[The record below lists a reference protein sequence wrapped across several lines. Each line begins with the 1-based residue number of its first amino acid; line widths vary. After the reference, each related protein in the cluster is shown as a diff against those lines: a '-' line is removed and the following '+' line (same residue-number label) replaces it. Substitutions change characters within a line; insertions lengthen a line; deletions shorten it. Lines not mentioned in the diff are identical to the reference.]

1 MVISEAGGLADG
13 PDLWRDLVEAVPD
26 PLLLVRADG
35 TIQYLNRSARG
46 VASGPVQGTRVFDYV
61 PAALHAEIRQS
72 LAEVFAGG
80 GTRIREIQV
89 IHLDGSVRWYATHT
103 GPVLRNGVPVAA
115 TIVARDMTGRKQ
127 AEAALRESEERNR
140 TLVEHA
146 PEAIVVLDV
155 DACRFVDANSNA
167 CELFGLPLE
176 KLLASNP
183 VALSPPTQAG
193 GEPSELAALRR
204 IAEALG
210 GGTPVFDWTHLT
222 PSGVEL
228 LCEVRLVRL
237 PAEKRRLV
245 RGSVTDV
252 TRQRRLEEHL
262 WQLQRLEAVGHL
274 AGGIAHDFNNLLTVI
289 RGSVQVLRED
299 LPPGDPLLLETEWIE
314 SAATRGSALT
324 RQLLDF
330 ARHKRVG
337 AARVE
342 LNRLTEN
349 ALVLLQRLLGTQVRL
364 ISRLDPSGAPV
375 TADGS
380 QLEQVLMN
388 LVLNARDAMPQGGT
402 VTVSTSR
409 ISHLR
414 WPAESPC
421 HGLERVVRL
430 RVEDTGAGMDEA
442 TQRQIFRPFF
452 TTKAPGSGTG
462 LGLAIVEAVVKRS
475 GGCVE
480 VSSRPERGTTFDVYF
495 PDAEAGKTGGTG
507 KTGETGR
514 TGCRAEG

>member
-1 MVISEAGGLADG
+1 MVGSEFGGLSDS
-13 PDLWRDLVEAVPD
+13 PELWRALVEAVPD
-26 PLLLVRADG
+26 PLLVVREDG

-61 PAALHAEIRQS
+61 PPALHQEIRQS
-72 LAEVFAGG
+72 LAEVFGGG

-89 IHLDGSVRWYATHT
+89 SHLDGSVRWYATHT
-103 GPVLRNGVPVAA
+103 GPVLRDGVPVAA
-115 TIVARDMTGRKQ
+115 TIVARDMTARKQ

-146 PEAIVVLDV
+146 PEAIMVLDV
-155 DACRFVDANSNA
+155 EVCRIVDVNSNA
-167 CELFGLPLE
+167 CELFGLSRE
-176 KLLASNP
+176 ELLAFNP
-183 VALSPPTQAG
+183 ISLSPPVQAG

-204 IAEALG
+204 VAEALG

-222 PSGVEL
+222 PEGVEI

-237 PAEKRRLV
+237 PSERRRLV
-245 RGSVTDV
+245 RASVTNV
-252 TRQRRLEEHL
+252 TRQRQLEEHL

-289 RGSVQVLRED
+289 FGSVQVLREE

-314 SAATRGSALT
+314 SAAVRGSGLT

-330 ARHKRVG
+330 ARQKRTK
-337 AARVE
+337 ATRVD
-342 LNRLTEN
+342 LNRVAEN
-349 ALVLLQRLLGTQVRL
+349 SLVLLERLMGTQVRL
-364 ISRLDPSGAPV
+364 IKRLDPCGAPV

-409 ISHLR
+409 ISHLQ
-414 WPAESPC
+414 WPAESPL
-421 HGLERVVRL
+421 HGLGRVVRL

-480 VSSRPERGTTFDVYF
+480 VTSRPEGGTTFDVYF
-495 PDAEAGKTGGTG
+495 PEAQG
-507 KTGETGR
+507 
-514 TGCRAEG
+514 

>member
-1 MVISEAGGLADG
+1 MGGSELAG
-13 PDLWRDLVEAVPD
+13 PTESPELWRALVEAVPD
-26 PLLLVRADG
+26 PLLLVREDG
-35 TIQYLNRSARG
+35 IIQYLNRSARR

-61 PAALHAEIRQS
+61 PAALHAELRQS
-72 LAEVFAGG
+72 LAEIFSGG
-80 GTRIREIQV
+80 DTRIREIQV
-89 IHLDGSVRWYATHT
+89 THLDGSVRWYATHPV
-103 GPVLRNGVPVAA
+103 PVLRDGVPVAA
-115 TIVARDMTGRKQ
+115 TIVARDVTGRKQ

-146 PEAIVVLDV
+146 PEAIVVFDV
-155 DACRFVDANSNA
+155 DAFRFLDVNSNA
-167 CELFGLPLE
+167 CALFGLSRE

-183 VALSPPTQAG
+183 IALSPPTQAG

-204 IAEALG
+204 VAEALG

-222 PSGVEL
+222 PEGVEIR
-228 LCEVRLVRL
+228 CEVRLVRL
-237 PAEKRRLV
+237 PSERRRLV
-245 RGSVTDV
+245 RASVTDV

-274 AGGIAHDFNNLLTVI
+274 AGGVAHDFNNLLTVI
-289 RGSVQVLRED
+289 LGSVQVLREE

-314 SAATRGSALT
+314 RAAARGSALT

-330 ARHKRVG
+330 ARQKGTTV
-337 AARVE
+337 ARVD
-342 LNRLTEN
+342 LNRIAEDS
-349 ALVLLQRLLGTQVRL
+349 LVLLERLMGSRVRL
-364 ISRLDPSGAPV
+364 VKRLDPTGAPV

-402 VTVSTSR
+402 ITVSTSR
-409 ISHLR
+409 ISHLQ
-414 WPAESPC
+414 WPAESPL
-421 HGLERVVRL
+421 HGLDRVVRL

-442 TQRQIFRPFF
+442 TQQQIFQPFF

-475 GGCVE
+475 GGCVG
-480 VSSRPERGTTFDVYF
+480 VTSRPEGGSTFDVYL
-495 PDAEAGKTGGTG
+495 P
-507 KTGETGR
+507 ETDG
-514 TGCRAEG
+514 

>member
-1 MVISEAGGLADG
+1 MGGSELAG
-13 PDLWRDLVEAVPD
+13 PTESPELWRALVEAVPD
-26 PLLLVRADG
+26 PLLLVREDG
-35 TIQYLNRSARG
+35 TIQYLNRSARRG
-46 VASGPVQGTRVFDYV
+46 AGGPVQGSRVFDYV
-61 PAALHAEIRQS
+61 PAALHAELRQS
-72 LAEVFAGG
+72 LAEIFSGG
-80 GTRIREIQV
+80 DTRIREIQV
-89 IHLDGSVRWYATHT
+89 THLDGSVRWYATHT
-103 GPVLRNGVPVAA
+103 GPVLRDGAPVAA
-115 TIVARDMTGRKQ
+115 TIVARDVTGRKQ

-146 PEAIVVLDV
+146 PEAIVVFDV
-155 DACRFVDANSNA
+155 DAFRFLDVNSNA
-167 CELFGLPLE
+167 CALFGLSRE

-183 VALSPPTQAG
+183 IALSPPTQAS

-204 IAEALG
+204 VAEALG

-222 PSGVEL
+222 PEGVEI

-237 PAEKRRLV
+237 PSERRRLV
-245 RGSVTDV
+245 RASVTDV

-289 RGSVQVLRED
+289 LGSVQVLREE

-314 SAATRGSALT
+314 RAAARGSALT

-330 ARHKRVG
+330 ARQKGTRV
-337 AARVE
+337 ARVD
-342 LNRLTEN
+342 LNRIAEDS
-349 ALVLLQRLLGTQVRL
+349 LVLLERLMGSRVRL
-364 ISRLDPSGAPV
+364 VKRLDPTGAPV

-402 VTVSTSR
+402 ITVSTSR
-409 ISHLR
+409 ISHLQ
-414 WPAESPC
+414 WPAASPL

-430 RVEDTGAGMDEA
+430 RVEDTGAGMDAA
-442 TQRQIFRPFF
+442 TQQQIFQPFF

-480 VSSRPERGTTFDVYF
+480 VISRPKGGSTFDVYF
-495 PDAEAGKTGGTG
+495 P
-507 KTGETGR
+507 ETDG
-514 TGCRAEG
+514 

>member
-1 MVISEAGGLADG
+1 MIGSGNAGLSDS
-13 PDLWRDLVEAVPD
+13 PELWRALVEAVPD
-26 PLLLVRADG
+26 PLLLVREDG

-46 VASGPVQGTRVFDYV
+46 VASGPVPGTRVFDYV
-61 PAALHAEIRQS
+61 PAGLHAEIRQS
-72 LAEVFAGG
+72 LNEVFTGG
-80 GTRIREIQV
+80 VTRIREIQV
-89 IHLDGSVRWYATHT
+89 TLLDGSVRWYATHT
-103 GPVLRNGVPVAA
+103 GPVLQDGVPVAA
-115 TIVARDMTGRKQ
+115 TIVARDMTARKQ

-146 PEAIVVLDV
+146 PEAIVVFDV

-167 CELFGLPLE
+167 CELFGLSRE

-183 VALSPPTQAG
+183 AALSPPTQAR

-222 PSGVEL
+222 PAGVEI

-237 PAEKRRLV
+237 PAERRRLV

-252 TRQRRLEEHL
+252 TRQRQLEEHL

-274 AGGIAHDFNNLLTVI
+274 AGGIAHDFNNLLTI
-289 RGSVQVLRED
+289 ILGSSQVLREE

-314 SAATRGSALT
+314 SAAARGSALT
-324 RQLLDF
+324 RQLQDF
-330 ARHKRVG
+330 ARPKRFPRD
-337 AARVE
+337 RVE
-342 LNRLTEN
+342 LNRVTEN
-349 ALVLLQRLLGTQVRL
+349 SLILLERLLGPRVRL
-364 ISRLDPSGAPV
+364 IKRLDPAGAPV
-375 TADGS
+375 TADWG

-414 WPAESPC
+414 WPEESPC
-421 HGLERVVRL
+421 HGLTRVVRL

-442 TQRQIFRPFF
+442 TRRQIFRPFF

-462 LGLAIVEAVVKRS
+462 LGLAIVDAVVKRS

-480 VSSRPERGTTFDVYF
+480 VTSTPERGTAFDVYF
-495 PDAEAGKTGGTG
+495 PDAEAGEAGGTG
-507 KTGETGR
+507 KTGCR
-514 TGCRAEG
+514 TDG